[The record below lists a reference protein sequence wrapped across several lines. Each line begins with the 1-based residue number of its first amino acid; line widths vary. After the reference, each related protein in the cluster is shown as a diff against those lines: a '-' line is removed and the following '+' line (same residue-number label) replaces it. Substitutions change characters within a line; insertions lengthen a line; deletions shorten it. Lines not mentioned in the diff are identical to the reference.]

1 MKTGKIIIFTL
12 ANTLLM
18 NYLLRAKL
26 LLISLFLFTGCEN
39 FDLFQTEDD
48 LNSKIQARWNI
59 VRLPASNPA
68 EIWTFDNGMVY
79 REIINPLR
87 YDTGTYKIYSSTLDN
102 PTMDLAGFKDT
113 LSKLNALWDIV
124 RLDDKILFL
133 ATDKNGDP
141 GVTQREF
148 YK

>member
-1 MKTGKIIIFTL
+1 MKYTL
-12 ANTLLM
+12 HP
-18 NYLLRAKL
+18 KL
-26 LLISLFLFTGCEN
+26 LFLSVLLLAGCEN

-48 LNSKIQARWNI
+48 LNKKIQARWNI
-59 VRLPASNPA
+59 VRLPASNPD
-68 EIWTFDNGMVY
+68 EVWTFDNGIVY
-79 REIINPLR
+79 REITNPLR
-87 YDTGTYKIYSSTLDN
+87 YDTGTYKIFSSTLDN
-102 PTMDLAGFKDT
+102 PTIDLAGFKDT

-124 RLDDKILFL
+124 RLDDEILFL

>member
-1 MKTGKIIIFTL
+1 
-12 ANTLLM
+12 M
-18 NYLLRAKL
+18 NYPLRPKL
-26 LLISLFLFTGCEN
+26 LLFSLFLLSGCEN

-48 LNSKIQARWNI
+48 LNKKIQANWNI
-59 VRLPASNPA
+59 VRLPASNPN
-68 EIWTFDNGMVY
+68 EVWTFDNGMVY
-79 REIINPLR
+79 RAIMTNPIR
-87 YDTGTYKIYSSTLDN
+87 YDTGTYKIMSATLDN
-102 PTMDLAGFKDT
+102 PTMDLAGFRDT
-113 LSKLNALWDIV
+113 LSKLTAVWDIV

>member
-1 MKTGKIIIFTL
+1 
-12 ANTLLM
+12 M
-18 NYLLRAKL
+18 NYPLRPKL
-26 LLISLFLFTGCEN
+26 LLLSVFLLAGCEN

-48 LNSKIQARWNI
+48 LNQKIQARWNI

-68 EIWTFDNGMVY
+68 EYWTFSSGIVY
-79 REIINPLR
+79 REIMTNPMR
-87 YDTGTYKIYSSTLDN
+87 YDTGTYKIISSTLDN
-102 PTMDLAGFKDT
+102 PSMDLAGFKDT
-113 LSKLNALWDIV
+113 LSKLTAVWDIV

>member
-1 MKTGKIIIFTL
+1 
-12 ANTLLM
+12 M
-18 NYLLRAKL
+18 NYCLRPKL
-26 LLISLFLFTGCEN
+26 LLFSLFLLAGCEN

-48 LNSKIQARWNI
+48 LNKKIQARWNI

-68 EIWTFDNGMVY
+68 EYWTFSGGIVY
-79 REIINPLR
+79 REIMTNPMR
-87 YDTGTYKIYSSTLDN
+87 YDTGTYKIISSTLDN
-102 PTMDLAGFKDT
+102 PSMDLAGFKDT
-113 LSKLNALWDIV
+113 LSKLTAVWDIV